1 MPVMDEDA
9 LRAWLDRQVA
19 DHEFSGV
26 ALVWRDG
33 RPVFSYAGGLAHR
46 GHGVAVTGRTRFAV
60 ASVTKLVTATV
71 ALRLVERGLV
81 HLDQPLIEILPA
93 KWRPTAMTSEHTLH
107 HLLSHTSGL
116 ADYHGD
122 DDQGWESFTAC
133 WDRIPTYRVRR
144 AADLLPLFATLPAI
158 AAPGTE
164 FRYNDANFVL
174 AGLVIEAVTGR
185 AFADVVA
192 DEVLAIAAM
201 ADTGL
206 EALDEEPARLATGYL
221 TSDDPYETWL
231 ANTFSVPVAVMPDGG
246 LISTADDLARLVD
259 ALLAG
264 RLLSPTMIA
273 AMMTPQGPPSDDLM
287 QYGYGCELV
296 VEGGQVTIVGH
307 GGSDPGVSTR
317 VSHHLAAAT
326 TIVVLCNQTRG
337 SWAVAQRLNAELGLV
352 DPRSWD

>member
-1 MPVMDEDA
+1 
-9 LRAWLDRQVA
+9 
-19 DHEFSGV
+19 
-26 ALVWRDG
+26 
-33 RPVFSYAGGLAHR
+33 
-46 GHGVAVTGRTRFAV
+46 
-60 ASVTKLVTATV
+60 
-71 ALRLVERGLV
+71 
-81 HLDQPLIEILPA
+81 
-93 KWRPTAMTSEHTLH
+93 MTSEHTLH

-116 ADYHGD
+116 ADYHD
-122 DDQGWESFTAC
+122 DGDQGWESFSAC

-158 AAPGTE
+158 SAPGTE
-164 FRYNDANFVL
+164 FRYTDANFVL

-185 AFADVVA
+185 GFADVVA
-192 DEVLAIAAM
+192 EEVLAVAGM
-201 ADTGL
+201 VDSGL

-246 LISTADDLARLVD
+246 PDLDGRRPCPVGRRA
-259 ALLAG
+259 AG
-264 RLLSPTMIA
+264 RRLLSPTMVA
-273 AMMTPQGPPSDDLM
+273 AMMTPQGPPSDEVM

-296 VEGGQVTIVGH
+296 VEHGQVTIVGH

-337 SWAVAQRLNAELGLV
+337 SWAVAQQVNAELGLI
-352 DPRSWD
+352 DPRRWD